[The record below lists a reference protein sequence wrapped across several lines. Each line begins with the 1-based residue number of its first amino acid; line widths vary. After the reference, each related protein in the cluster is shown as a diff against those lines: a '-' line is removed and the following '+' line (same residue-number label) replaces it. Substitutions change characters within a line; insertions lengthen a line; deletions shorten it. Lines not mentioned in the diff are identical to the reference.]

1 MELSELV
8 REIENAPDP
17 TATARIERSRETV
30 LASIA
35 APRKWRSRTR
45 WVWGGTAAAGTVTAG
60 AIIATVVIAGTV
72 SPFVA
77 EPASAAAVAVLNRA
91 ADLVISE
98 VDPMVGPGQYLR
110 VRETY
115 EAISLW
121 DADADVS
128 DPIAGFNT
136 STLTSSEGAVYAQGL
151 RDLYV
156 PSDRSTNWILDD
168 RHTNDVLNVFGDQD
182 ALPAYERLIEAAP
195 ERDADPGG
203 IEALPSGLQSW
214 DPTRAD
220 DDQYWDPFRENYDEM
235 PRDPQQL
242 LDWYR
247 QYMHSTNAATDDWY
261 LFQVIGRYLSTDVM
275 PADLRAA
282 SLRALGFLRGVDVA
296 GTVGTV
302 TTLQLPAA
310 LGEGNEFGDL
320 LVSEIDI
327 DTSTGRIVGSRETY
341 PHRSTDL
348 LPAGLPWVSWKIDVT
363 VVDEAPRP

>member
-1 MELSELV
+1 MELLELV

-17 TATARIERSRETV
+17 TATARIERSRATV

-35 APRKWRSRTR
+35 APRKTRSHAR
-45 WVWGGTAAAGTVTAG
+45 WVWGGTAAGTVTAG

-72 SPFVA
+72 SPLVA

-98 VDPMVGPGQYLR
+98 VDPAVGPGQYLR

-115 EAISLW
+115 EVISLW
-121 DADADVS
+121 DADTDLS

-136 STLTSSEGAVYAQGL
+136 STLTSSEGAVHAQGI

-156 PSDRSTNWILDD
+156 PSDRSGDWILDD
-168 RHTNDVLNVFGDQD
+168 RYSNEVLNVFGDQR
-182 ALPAYERLIEAAP
+182 ALPAYERLVEAVP
-195 ERDADPGG
+195 ESDADPGG
-203 IEALPSGLQSW
+203 IETLPSGLQSW
-214 DPTRAD
+214 DPSTTD
-220 DDQYWDPFRENYDEM
+220 DDQYYDPFRKDYGDM

-247 QYMHSTNAATDDWY
+247 QHVGSTDDWY

-282 SLRALGFLRGVDVA
+282 SLRALGFLSGVDVA
-296 GTVGTV
+296 GTVGSV
-302 TTLQLPAA
+302 ATLHMPAT
-310 LGEGNEFGDL
+310 LDEGNEFGDL
-320 LVSEIDI
+320 LVSELDI

-348 LPAGLPWVSWKIDVT
+348 LPAGMPWASWKIEVT
-363 VVDEAPRP
+363 VVDEAPHP

>member
-8 REIENAPDP
+8 REIESSPDP
-17 TATARIERSRETV
+17 TAPARIERSRAAV

-35 APRKWRSRTR
+35 TPTTRRLRTR

-72 SPFVA
+72 SPLAA
-77 EPASAAAVAVLNRA
+77 EPASAAAVAVLNQA
-91 ADLVISE
+91 ASLVVSE
-98 VDPMVGPGQYLR
+98 AEPVVGPGQYLR

-115 EAISLW
+115 EVVSLW
-121 DADADVS
+121 DADTDLS

-136 STLTSSEGAVYAQGL
+136 STLTASEGAVLAQGV

-156 PSDRSTNWILDD
+156 PSDRSDDWILDD
-168 RHTNDVLNVFGDQD
+168 RYANEVLDVFGDPA
-182 ALPAYERLIEAAP
+182 ALPAYERLIAAFP

-203 IEALPSGLQSW
+203 IESLPAGLQTW
-214 DPTRAD
+214 DPDTAE
-220 DDQYWDPFRENYDEM
+220 DDQYWDPFRDDYADM

-242 LDWYR
+242 LNWYR
-247 QYMHSTNAATDDWY
+247 EHLSSSDDWY
-261 LFQVIGRYLSTDVM
+261 MFQAIGRYLSTDVM

-282 SLRALGFLRGVDVA
+282 SLRALGLLSGVDVA
-296 GTVGTV
+296 GANGAV
-302 TTLQLPAA
+302 TTLQMPVPLSD
-310 LGEGNEFGDL
+310 GNEFGDL
-320 LVSEIDI
+320 LISELDI

-341 PHRSTDL
+341 PHRSTEI

-363 VVDEAPRP
+363 VVDEAPQP